1 MKYCTLQPLA
11 KNSAQMVSYL
21 SDRNVTPKAQWIKH
35 VEKFPFL
42 HSMEKKSTKVDFSP
56 ISCKKHH
63 STLEMDTF
71 KGMLLLS
78 YLALLDNKPRTCL

>member
-1 MKYCTLQPLA
+1 M
-11 KNSAQMVSYL
+11 NSKGSYGAN
-21 SDRNVTPKAQWIKH
+21 DI
-35 VEKFPFL
+35 FL

-71 KGMLLLS
+71 KVERKSIGI
-78 YLALLDNKPRTCL
+78 KIK